1 MQIINSKNLS
11 KIIENFEDGLR
22 HLRDLRPKLKSK
34 RHQSETDYT
43 LESFEIHG
51 KNLEG
56 RFYECIQGG
65 GDSCT
70 LKIPLILFTLD
81 TKIPIE
87 VLVESEENYRFII
100 DGGEEKSLS
109 QILESF
115 VNSQGDLDIIS
126 ERFLE
131 NLIRSD
137 IDGLILCQ
145 DKVYKKI
152 KKS

>member
-1 MQIINSKNLS
+1 MQIINCKNLS
-11 KIIENFEDGLR
+11 KVIENFEDGLR
-22 HLRDLRPKLKSK
+22 HLRDLKPELKSK
-34 RHQSETDYT
+34 RRQSETDYI

-51 KNLEG
+51 ENLEG

-65 GDSCT
+65 GESCT
-70 LKIPLILFTLD
+70 LKLPLILFTLD

-87 VLVESEENYRFII
+87 VLVEVEHNYNFLV
-100 DGGEEKSLS
+100 DGEEKSLS

-115 VNSQGDLDIIS
+115 VNTQGDLDIIS

-152 KKS
+152 KK